1 MIPHF
6 IASFDVA
13 LGRKRLRERKG
24 YLKLSNTIA
33 YGGLSVDALALYIQ
47 LAKLSE
53 KTIVS
58 EIYLREFIKVKNNQ
72 RMSLNRLRMAKKEL
86 IELRLLEIKKLRKGS
101 LNFYEWI
108 LKDENYQIKK
118 HFNQALT
125 LLKSS
130 DEKLSKTL
138 KNNASSIDRKSS
150 TENEKNQNSLYIE
163 TRTHARDNKF
173 INNINNINNKEFIK
187 KENLE
192 NLKNKETKEK
202 ENCVF
207 DKTPSFIVDFN
218 KLDKEDLELMAN
230 KLNNKQALKAKAIK
244 AYKERNITNFSL
256 EDWILWVDYKLE
268 KEKAPTMATFNHNL
282 NQLVSF
288 GMSAKESISNS
299 ISSGWKGLFEVKA
312 QSGFKKYDKN
322 IKFDFERDEKKMA
335 EFEDMLDRVY
345 GKSDGKREI
354 DLDKMVG
361 GNDDGLS
368 WTDMFNYKDKHTHLI
383 DVEVLD

>member
-1 MIPHF
+1 MIPSF

-72 RMSLNRLRMAKKEL
+72 RMSLNRLRIAKKEL
-86 IELRLLEIKKLRKGS
+86 IELRLLEIKKVRNGS

-108 LKDENYQIKK
+108 LKDENYQVKK
-118 HFNQALT
+118 HFNKSLS
-125 LLKSS
+125 LLKNS

-138 KNNASSIDRKSS
+138 KNNASSIDRKLT

-173 INNINNINNKEFIK
+173 INNININNNKFIK

-192 NLKNKETKEK
+192 NLKNNQEKKERVFNQNASFVVSFLKLDEK
-202 ENCVF
+202 ECE
-207 DKTPSFIVDFN
+207 KMA
-218 KLDKEDLELMAN
+218 KKEFKVPNANELMGQIMAFN
-230 KLNNKQALKAKAIK
+230 EKNN
-244 AYKERNITNFSL
+244 TNFGEELANDFIGYWDAREWKRNGKRMSSVAGSL
-256 EDWILWVDYKLE
+256 YTWLKY
-268 KEKAPTMATFNHNL
+268 
-282 NQLVSF
+282 
-288 GMSAKESISNS
+288 AKENELRKNQRF
-299 ISSGWKGLFEVKA
+299 GR
-312 QSGFKKYDKN
+312 KKEANPSVVDSLMEYYGMK
-322 IKFDFERDEKKMA
+322 DE
-335 EFEDMLDRVY
+335 
-345 GKSDGKREI
+345 
-354 DLDKMVG
+354 
-361 GNDDGLS
+361 N
-368 WTDMFNYKDKHTHLI
+368 KDKILGCF
-383 DVEVLD
+383 